1 MENFNNMDLPVEV
14 ISALERMSITM
25 PTEIQKKAIPVALK
39 GGDILA
45 SSQTGSGKTL
55 AYLLPII
62 SSIIKND
69 SRALVLVPTRE
80 LAHQVRTMLNKVT
93 IGFKI
98 TSAVLIGGEPMAKQH
113 MQLKTPPQVIV
124 ATPGRL
130 LDHLSQKTVK
140 LIGVKTLV
148 LDEMDRMLDM
158 GMKEQVADIN
168 KFIPEKA
175 QVLMFSATM
184 PQDIIT
190 FSYKYVVNPERIT
203 VGSTTTAAIQI
214 KQETLK
220 INDKDKFPELL
231 KQLGERAGAIIIF
244 VKTKRGADQLA
255 KMLKTENHKADAIHG
270 DLNQNRRDR
279 VISAFSNYK
288 IQILVATDVAARG
301 LDIKHV
307 LHVIN
312 YDLPMCAEDYLHRI
326 GRTGRAGAEGNALS
340 FISPDDN
347 IRWKAI
353 ERLMTKGE
361 STKRE
366 DMFGPRKARSGPA
379 RPGKRT
385 FSGNSHRSSEGGRK
399 FSGNSTSNTG
409 GAGNGSANR
418 SSRPRFGENKSSDG
432 GRKFNDSFKRSRA

>member
-93 IGFKI
+93 VGFKI

-190 FSYKYVVNPERIT
+190 FSYK
-203 VGSTTTAAIQI
+203 
-214 KQETLK
+214 
-220 INDKDKFPELL
+220 
-231 KQLGERAGAIIIF
+231 II
-244 VKTKRGADQLA
+244 
-255 KMLKTENHKADAIHG
+255 
-270 DLNQNRRDR
+270 
-279 VISAFSNYK
+279 VI
-288 IQILVATDVAARG
+288 
-301 LDIKHV
+301 
-307 LHVIN
+307 
-312 YDLPMCAEDYLHRI
+312 
-326 GRTGRAGAEGNALS
+326 
-340 FISPDDN
+340 
-347 IRWKAI
+347 
-353 ERLMTKGE
+353 
-361 STKRE
+361 
-366 DMFGPRKARSGPA
+366 
-379 RPGKRT
+379 
-385 FSGNSHRSSEGGRK
+385 
-399 FSGNSTSNTG
+399 
-409 GAGNGSANR
+409 
-418 SSRPRFGENKSSDG
+418 
-432 GRKFNDSFKRSRA
+432 